1 MRALIAATAEDQV
14 ELMDGVKVHLGND
27 WVILYPDQDR
37 PCFHIIVEANTRSR
51 AEALLVR
58 YQDVLARCM
67 KQPGVEAVA

>member
-14 ELMDGVKVHLGND
+14 ELVGGVKVHLGND

-37 PCFHIIVEANTRSR
+37 PYFHIIAEATTRSN
-51 AEALLVR
+51 AEALLAR
-58 YQDVLARCM
+58 YQDVLAQCM